1 MDRCAVF
8 VDAGYLFGAST
19 SLLTGSHLRRT
30 LRNDQAAMVRA
41 ISGRAEEETAM
52 PLLRIYWYDAARNRV
67 PDADQRAL
75 ANLSDIKLRLG
86 NLRKR
91 EDGRYSQKGVDADL
105 HADMTGLAR
114 NHGASDFVLIS
125 GDEDLLRAVD
135 EAQSYGIR
143 LHLWGIDGGG
153 ENNQSLELIG
163 AADRRIVL
171 DAAFLRRFFD
181 VVPDPD
187 EMRAGVEEVVA
198 ATVHGSTSN
207 GAGSN
212 GAGASGADSIPD
224 SPAAPTQPDDE
235 PPASTDTDVDDPVP
249 AGGVPATLPAPSPAR
264 VAAVAHRPSPA
275 LLGGDNA
282 PTRSPEEREY
292 LRLSDLTTREERYR
306 DSEADAGQPGAA
318 PFEIGRTF
326 GARWRERATAF
337 AVDGLRGIEPHIPR
351 TIDAE
356 LLAYAER
363 RGAKTWGPDEI
374 KHAVRNGFWAALR
387 A

>member
-30 LRNDQAAMVRA
+30 LRTDQAAMVRA
-41 ISGRAEEETAM
+41 ISARAEEETGM

-143 LHLWGIDGGG
+143 LHLWGVDGGG

-181 VVPDPD
+181 VVPDPG

-198 ATVHGSTSN
+198 ATLHG
-207 GAGSN
+207 GPHAAAGDTAPVETVSVDS
-212 GAGASGADSIPD
+212 AADSESEAAGP
-224 SPAAPTQPDDE
+224 APTEQ
-235 PPASTDTDVDDPVP
+235 PPAPRPV
-249 AGGVPATLPAPSPAR
+249 PSPAQ

-275 LLGGDNA
+275 LVESDAA
-282 PTRSPEEREY
+282 PVRRPEEREY

-306 DSEADAGQPGAA
+306 DAEADAAQIGQA
-318 PFEIGRTF
+318 PFEVGRTF

-337 AVDGLRGIEPHIPR
+337 AVDGIRGLEPQIPR
-351 TIDAE
+351 AIDAE

-363 RGAKTWGPDEI
+363 RGANTWGPDEI

>member
-8 VDAGYLFGAST
+8 VDAGYVFGAST

-30 LRNDQAAMVRA
+30 LRTDQASMVRA
-41 ISGRAEEETAM
+41 ISARAEEETGL

-75 ANLSDIKLRLG
+75 ANLADIKLRLG
-86 NLRKR
+86 NLRRR

-163 AADRRIVL
+163 AADRRVTL
-171 DAAFLRRFFD
+171 DETFLRRFFD
-181 VVPDPD
+181 VVPDQD
-187 EMRAGVEEVVA
+187 EMRAGVEAVVA
-198 ATVHGSTSN
+198 ATLNGS
-207 GAGSN
+207 AGSGGPVPEAAASMT
-212 GAGASGADSIPD
+212 GAVAQPDGVRADDDAESPD
-224 SPAAPTQPDDE
+224 EGSPKEAPEPRAPT
-235 PPASTDTDVDDPVP
+235 PAIPTP
-249 AGGVPATLPAPSPAR
+249 AVVATR
-264 VAAVAHRPSPA
+264 VHRPSPP
-275 LLGGDNA
+275 LQEGDVVG
-282 PTRSPEEREY
+282 TRRPEEREY

-306 DSEADAGQPGAA
+306 DAEADAAHAGAA

-337 AVDGLRGIEPHIPR
+337 AVEGVKHLEPQIPR
-351 TIDAE
+351 LIDAE

-363 RGAKTWGPDEI
+363 RGMNTWGPEEI

>member
-30 LRNDQAAMVRA
+30 LRTDQAAMVRA
-41 ISGRAEEETAM
+41 ISARAEEETGM

-114 NHGASDFVLIS
+114 NHGASDFVLVS

-187 EMRAGVEEVVA
+187 EMRAGVEHVVA
-198 ATVHGSTSN
+198 ATLQ
-207 GAGSN
+207 GAT
-212 GAGASGADSIPD
+212 
-224 SPAAPTQPDDE
+224 AAPTDAVPAPTAATDDVVPVPQDE
-235 PPASTDTDVDDPVP
+235 PAADVRPV
-249 AGGVPATLPAPSPAR
+249 PSPAQ
-264 VAAVAHRPSPA
+264 VAAVAHRPTPA
-275 LLGGDNA
+275 LTDADSGPA
-282 PTRSPEEREY
+282 RRPEEREY

-306 DSEADAGQPGAA
+306 DAEADAAQHGAA

-326 GARWRERATAF
+326 GTRWRERATAF
-337 AVDGLRGIEPHIPR
+337 AVDGLRGIEPQIPR

-363 RGAKTWGPDEI
+363 RGANTWGPEEI